1 MVLLLLLPAQVS
13 GMLEMCKSFCNAEI
27 GKSVSAFLRILT
39 AAKEDLRKISGKWDG
54 KHR

>member
-13 GMLEMCKSFCNAEI
+13 GMLEMCKSFCNAGI
-27 GKSVSAFLRILT
+27 GKSVSAFFKDFT
-39 AAKEDLRKISGKWDG
+39 AAKEELRKISGKWDG